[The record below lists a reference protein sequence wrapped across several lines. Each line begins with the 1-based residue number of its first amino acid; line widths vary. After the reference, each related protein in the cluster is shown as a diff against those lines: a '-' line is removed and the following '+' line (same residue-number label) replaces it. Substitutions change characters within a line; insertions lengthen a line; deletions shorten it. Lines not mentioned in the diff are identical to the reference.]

1 MCKNFLISAQSKHTH
16 REHSPTKL
24 GGNLF
29 KTQLIYD
36 KRIRLHCTKCGKAFK
51 CKADQH
57 IHSSKRWELHYYQF
71 QPGKARNWRGKHS
84 FNSKTCTKWS
94 KCVFECTLMRLI
106 SPTKLARYTLQAN
119 MSYWVLEASMINFKI
134 TSTIKAIKSQILCK
148 KQLAGATNASMYS
161 YETHFPQ
168 S

>member
-1 MCKNFLISAQSKHTH
+1 M
-16 REHSPTKL
+16 
-24 GGNLF
+24 
-29 KTQLIYD
+29 
-36 KRIRLHCTKCGKAFK
+36 
-51 CKADQH
+51 
-57 IHSSKRWELHYYQF
+57 
-71 QPGKARNWRGKHS
+71 GKHLNATTISTYIHLIDENCINTS
-84 FNSKTCTKWS
+84 FKRARPETEEENTRLIVKPAPNGQNVC
-94 KCVFECTLMRLI
+94 CNVLFMRLI
-106 SPTKLARYTLQAN
+106 FPTKLARYTLQAN